1 VAGRPVSMP
10 RYHVLTVPLGLAA
23 LLVVAAPA
31 AAQQGTRTA
40 TLSASVDSL
49 AKLSLSAL
57 TISFPDAD
65 PDTVPQVP
73 SSGGPITLVARA
85 RAGPGAQVTLTVTAS
100 DDLRSGTNVIPASA
114 VTWAATGGGFA
125 DGALAAGVA
134 QTVGAWGNAG
144 LHTGTLTFHLANA
157 WTYAAGQYSMTLTCT
172 LSAP

>member
-1 VAGRPVSMP
+1 MP

-23 LLVVAAPA
+23 LLAAATPA

-40 TLSASVDSL
+40 TLSASVNSL

-73 SSGGPITLVARA
+73 ASGGPITVTARG
-85 RAGPGAQVTLTVTAS
+85 RTGPGAQVKLSVTAA
-100 DDLRSGTNVIPASA
+100 DDLRSGTQVIPASA
-114 VTWAATGGGFA
+114 VTWAATGNGFVN
-125 DGALAAGVA
+125 GALAAGVA
-134 QTVGAWGNAG
+134 QTVGVWGNSG
-144 LHTGTLTFHLANA
+144 QHTGTLTFRLANA
-157 WTYAAGQYSMTLTCT
+157 WTYSAGQYSMTLSFT